1 MLTGIPTILAV
12 LAILMLG
19 YGLSRSS
26 LTNDDFWRGASRVG
40 YWVFFPVLL
49 FRTITLMDAPAQTI
63 WTFIN
68 ILVVGLILISIII
81 WVLCKCANV
90 TNAAM
95 GCVLQ
100 GAFRHNGF
108 IALAVVQGLFGE
120 AGLVLGAIAM
130 SVLVVPS
137 NVMAVIAMAIY
148 RQEDAVIGQPMGRYI
163 LKEIARNPLII
174 AIILALIMRL
184 FSWSI
189 PPVLDEATAM
199 LSQSALTFMLL
210 TVGAGLRFQSLAG
223 RIIPL
228 LIAASAK
235 TIIFPILLLG
245 GGMFVGLPIE
255 ALVVLAIFGSVPTA
269 ASSYTLAQE
278 MRGDAPLMADIIM
291 LQTLLAIPGLILWIW
306 IASTLAT
313 I

>member
-1 MLTGIPTILAV
+1 MLTAIPTILAV

-19 YGLSRSS
+19 YGLSRSP
-26 LTNDDFWRGASRVG
+26 LTNDDFWRGAARVG

-49 FRTITLMDAPAQTI
+49 FRTITLMDAPADTI
-63 WTFIN
+63 WTFIYL
-68 ILVVGLILISIII
+68 LVAGLILISLIV
-81 WVLCKCANV
+81 WLLGKGAKV

-137 NVMAVIAMAIY
+137 NVMAVIAMAFY
-148 RQEDAVIGQPMGRYI
+148 RPETANDGQPMGRYI

-184 FSWSI
+184 FSWPI

-223 RIIPL
+223 RITPL

-235 TIIFPILLLG
+235 TIIFPALLLG
-245 GGMFVGLPIE
+245 GGVFVGLPVETLII
-255 ALVVLAIFGSVPTA
+255 LAIFGSVPTA

-291 LQTLLAIPGLILWIW
+291 LQTLLAIPGLMLWIW
-306 IASTLAT
+306 IARLVAA

>member
-12 LAILMLG
+12 LTILMLG

-26 LTNDDFWRGASRVG
+26 LTNDSFWQGASRVG

-49 FRTITLMDAPAQTI
+49 FRTITLMDAPAETI

-68 ILVVGLILISIII
+68 LLVAGLALVSVII
-81 WVLCKCANV
+81 WSMCKLAKV
-90 TNAAM
+90 PHTAM

-100 GAFRHNGF
+100 GAFRHTGF
-108 IALAVVQGLFGE
+108 IGLAVVQGLFGE

-137 NVMAVIAMAIY
+137 NVMAVIAMAFY
-148 RQEDAVIGQPMGRYI
+148 RSGGAHSGQPMGRYI

-174 AIILALIMRL
+174 AIVLALIMRA
-184 FSWSI
+184 FSWPI

-223 RIIPL
+223 RITPL

-235 TIIFPILLLG
+235 TIIFPALLLG
-245 GGMFVGLPIE
+245 GGILSGLPAN
-255 ALVVLAIFGSVPTA
+255 ALIVLAIFGSVPTA

-278 MRGDAPLMADIIM
+278 MKGDAPLMADIIM
-291 LQTLLAIPGLILWIW
+291 LQTLLAIPGLIIWIW
-306 IASTLAT
+306 IASTLVA